1 MSEQPANIDSEQ
13 FLTLLTEALR
23 SGPASPE
30 WHQAVG
36 LLRSQN
42 GDVDEHKLL
51 YTAREHLESGK
62 SYRSVRAGPG
72 FGRQVM
78 ARIDQEPT
86 DRKRPTTAGII
97 ALLAGLTILAV
108 VAIVAVIFLRSSTPQ
123 RQIDELT
130 GQYFVHPVQ
139 NALFESGIPEGW
151 QAVGALPVIV
161 RASAPSSVLWKI
173 TLLPGPPAVNATVA
187 PRVTASL

>member
-1 MSEQPANIDSEQ
+1 MSEPPLNIESEQ

-42 GDVDEHKLL
+42 GSIDEYKLL

-72 FGRQVM
+72 FSREVFAQIE
-78 ARIDQEPT
+78 REPSA
-86 DRKRPTTAGII
+86 RKRPTFAFLI
-97 ALLAGLTILAV
+97 AIFAAMTILAV
-108 VAIVAVIFLRSSTPQ
+108 VVIVASILTHSNGTQV
-123 RQIDELT
+123 DELT
-130 GQYFVHPVQ
+130 GQ
-139 NALFESGIPEGW
+139 
-151 QAVGALPVIV
+151 
-161 RASAPSSVLWKI
+161 
-173 TLLPGPPAVNATVA
+173 
-187 PRVTASL
+187 